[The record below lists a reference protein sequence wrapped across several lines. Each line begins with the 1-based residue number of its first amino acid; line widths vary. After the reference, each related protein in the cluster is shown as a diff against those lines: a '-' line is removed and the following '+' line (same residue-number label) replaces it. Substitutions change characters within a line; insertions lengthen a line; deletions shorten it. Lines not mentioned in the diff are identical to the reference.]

1 MVLTFL
7 EKKASNRLFLFV
19 RQKFARARN
28 TRLRC
33 WVVKK
38 SVDKSNQRCYNKYV
52 PKREHRKTKAQKKL
66 KKVKKTL
73 DKQLR
78 KWYNKD
84 VPKRNRKI
92 LERHR

>member
-1 MVLTFL
+1 MF
-7 EKKASNRLFLFV
+7 
-19 RQKFARARN
+19 
-28 TRLRC
+28 
-33 WVVKK
+33 
-38 SVDKSNQRCYNKYV
+38 
-52 PKREHRKTKAQKKL
+52 PRESIEKTKAQKNL

-73 DKQLR
+73 DKRLR